1 MLECLVIGDSIAVG
15 ISQHRADC
23 ALYGK
28 VGINSA
34 DWNRKWSGTDLSAG
48 TAIIS
53 LGTND
58 LSVYS
63 LGTHLRAIRA
73 RIHAGRV
80 FWVMPNF
87 NHTNLQLA
95 QQTIRD
101 IAAERHDRIIQTQK
115 LSPDHIHPSRDG
127 YRELVMQSR

>member
-1 MLECLVIGDSIAVG
+1 MDCVVLGDSIAVG
-15 ISQHRADC
+15 IALQRPEC

-28 VGINSA
+28 SGITSVE
-34 DWNRKWSGTDLSAG
+34 WNRKWNGVDVNAR

-58 LSVYS
+58 LSVHS
-63 LGTHLRAIRA
+63 LSDHLRAIRA

-87 NHTNLQLA
+87 NHTNLQQA
-95 QQTIRD
+95 QQTIRM
-101 IAAERHDRIIQTQK
+101 IAEERHDQIIQTQK
-115 LSPDHIHPSRDG
+115 LSPDHIHPSPDG
-127 YRELVMQSR
+127 YRELAVQSR